1 MKIDGIWKLEIS
13 GLHGWERLATV
24 FLENGRYLSASADH
38 YTIGK
43 YRLEGKAFTAET
55 SAMQYGNIRTIFG
68 SRQEKL
74 DTIIQGKVK
83 KDGRI
88 VGMVS
93 PAGPKAPETQMR
105 LTRLGD
111 LDV

>member
-1 MKIDGIWKLEIS
+1 MNIEGVWKLEIG

-43 YRLEGKAFTAET
+43 YLVDGKSFTAET

-68 SRQEKL
+68 SKQEQL
-74 DTIIQGKVK
+74 DTTLRGKIK
-83 KDGRI
+83 KNGSI
-88 VGMVS
+88 VGTVS
-93 PAGPKAPETQMR
+93 PTNHKAQETQIR
-105 LTRLGD
+105 LNRLGD
-111 LDV
+111 LQV